1 MFPSSGDIIESIE
14 ASRKS
19 FGKVLAEYVSKRFSG
34 RITYKSAMGVYISL
48 EIVDGAITLC
58 RGISR
63 GNVVE
68 GNTCCDEAAK
78 YLYVAEGVIEVMKI
92 DPKII
97 GLDAINFPNTVVEGT
112 TAIHMQL
119 EKISA
124 PPTHAPVAVTP
135 PIESRAIEVAKTLEA
150 IAIETPKPVAEAPK
164 AVEAPKPE
172 TPAVAQAP
180 PTTVPTEAVQPVVS
194 EECIDPITLYQ
205 VMRSSQF
212 LQQISSARYGDIAE
226 KILGIAREREPS
238 KIYITASTESGT
250 LRVLLDVE
258 SMNINIEYEEG
269 GKTICGSNA
278 LKSIESVELKSI
290 RIWIL

>member
-14 ASRKS
+14 ASIKS
-19 FGKVLAEYVSKRFSG
+19 FGKVLAEYISKRFSG
-34 RITYKSAMGVYISL
+34 RITYKSVMGVYISL

-58 RGISR
+58 RGVAR
-63 GNVVE
+63 GNIVE
-68 GNTCCDEAAK
+68 GNACCDEAAR

-119 EKISA
+119 EKISVQ
-124 PPTHAPVAVTP
+124 PTPAPVAVTHP
-135 PIESRAIEVAKTLEA
+135 VESSAVEVAKAPEA
-150 IAIETPKPVAEAPK
+150 IAIETPKPVAEVPK
-164 AVEAPKPE
+164 AVEVPKPE
-172 TPAVAQAP
+172 APPAVAQAP
-180 PTTVPTEAVQPVVS
+180 PPTVVVQPVFS
-194 EECIDPITLYQ
+194 EDCIDPIVLYQ

-212 LQQISSARYGDIAE
+212 LQQIGSARYGDIAE
-226 KILGIAREREPS
+226 RILGIAIERKPS
-238 KIYITASTESGT
+238 KIYVTASTETGT

-258 SMNINIEYEEG
+258 SMNMNIEYEEG
-269 GKTICGSNA
+269 GKTVCGSSA
-278 LKSIESVELKSI
+278 LKSIESIELKSI